1 MNEVIRTPT
10 KETTTE
16 GGDRGVRPLP
26 TIITS
31 IIFLLIFLSFGYS
44 VYWIIS
50 KIGIGISLAIIFFVS
65 SYFIGK
71 WVKNKL
77 NP

>member
-1 MNEVIRTPT
+1 MNEVNRTPT

-16 GGDRGVRPLP
+16 GGDRGFRPLP

-50 KIGIGISLAIIFFVS
+50 KIGIGISIAIIFFVS

>member
-1 MNEVIRTPT
+1 MNEVNRTPT

-16 GGDRGVRPLP
+16 DGDRGVRPLP

>member
-1 MNEVIRTPT
+1 MNEVNRTPT

-16 GGDRGVRPLP
+16 GGVRGVRPLP

-50 KIGIGISLAIIFFVS
+50 KIGIGISLSIIFFVS